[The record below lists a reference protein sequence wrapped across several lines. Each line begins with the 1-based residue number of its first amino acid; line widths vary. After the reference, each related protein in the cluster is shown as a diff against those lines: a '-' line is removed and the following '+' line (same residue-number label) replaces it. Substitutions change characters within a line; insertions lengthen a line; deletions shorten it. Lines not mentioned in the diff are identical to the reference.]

1 MNKEIPTI
9 IHSHY
14 TTWHDGSVAMVLP
27 NGQIVALAAERVGD
41 RFKHS
46 WDSELAYTH
55 LKHQY
60 PELSHA
66 FGGSNDHFQS
76 QKDGLENNN
85 HHLYHAA
92 GTFFASP
99 FTKTAVLVVDGQG
112 PDFDKRASTSLWY
125 GQNQSLTLLES
136 PHLADGNFAPES
148 IGHFY
153 TAIGA
158 LCGMQELHEEGKTMG
173 LAPYGEPSPYMDF
186 FSEFVH
192 TNSDGT
198 YDLDPKF
205 IYAMLGNTLGLSQF
219 YWQAQPPEIQKI
231 WQKFLDLRGK
241 NIRQKGQEITQD
253 DMNIA
258 FAGQVILEEIMMG
271 LATRIKQLTNSDY
284 LCLSGGVALN
294 SVTNGK
300 ILQSGL
306 FKDVYIMPAAG
317 DDGQAI
323 GKLLLDIKSKDLPV
337 NTQISTA
344 YLGPQYSQE
353 ATLSAISRSG
363 DKIKATNMPEDDLSA
378 EIASRIAKGEVIGW
392 YQGKSEIGPRALGNR
407 SILADPRNPDMRDH
421 INHKVKF
428 REWYRPLAPV
438 IIEELTHEYF
448 DAKHP
453 SPFMLLVANVLPE
466 QRVVIPAVTHID
478 GSARLQTVAHKQ
490 NPQYY
495 NLIAE
500 FNRQTG
506 IPVLLNTSFNG
517 KGEPIVETP
526 QDAINSF
533 LKMKLDALVLGNY
546 LITKT

>member
-1 MNKEIPTI
+1 
-9 IHSHY
+9 
-14 TTWHDGSVAMVLP
+14 
-27 NGQIVALAAERVGD
+27 
-41 RFKHS
+41 
-46 WDSELAYTH
+46 
-55 LKHQY
+55 
-60 PELSHA
+60 
-66 FGGSNDHFQS
+66 
-76 QKDGLENNN
+76 
-85 HHLYHAA
+85 
-92 GTFFASP
+92 
-99 FTKTAVLVVDGQG
+99 
-112 PDFDKRASTSLWY
+112 
-125 GQNQSLTLLES
+125 
-136 PHLADGNFAPES
+136 
-148 IGHFY
+148 
-153 TAIGA
+153 
-158 LCGMQELHEEGKTMG
+158 MG